1 MEELSSKQGIELLEK
16 FHSSTSVNEI
26 MEISQKLG
34 MDFTRQEA
42 IEYMERNLRIMA
54 LDDKKL
60 CLDCEVFLCRRTD
73 LPS

>member
-16 FHSSTSVNEI
+16 LHSSTSVNEI

-34 MDFTRQEA
+34 MDFTRQAA

-54 LDDKKL
+54 LDDK
-60 CLDCEVFLCRRTD
+60 
-73 LPS
+73 